1 MKKITLFL
9 LALALVGMAN
19 AKEFRVNPQLQKSR
33 QVVSFETKQKVETPF
48 EMVKAKD
55 VISEATTRRAAQA
68 EDYAD
73 SEWAFTPGQMQ
84 QGFYEGF
91 AAYSLEAIVLPYY
104 GDFWWYS
111 AFGTTDWTINGEV
124 VAEQADSVHFDATGA
139 MGAFDGKFL
148 PVTSDH
154 VVDSAYNYSTQEM
167 QKNALIK
174 GSSYASGAASRW
186 FAFAP
191 EEKYINGEDN
201 FSMTL
206 CAMNTDP
213 IHGNDGSDLYMI
225 STNPQIG
232 KYYNGTNRILSL
244 ADPVRLDTIGIIVNN
259 DANMMIDK
267 IHLAIYNA
275 DKKGIETMVPDGV
288 ELKLCVFP
296 IVDGNKINLEDTIAS
311 TVVTNQSFTNA
322 GAAYAGT
329 LTAKFY
335 PYVDLDSGEP
345 IEGPIYTGGSF
356 YLQITNFNETGCDFG
371 FFSDYYCPVTYTTVY
386 QVGGEFVFL
395 GGGGANLAIMFD
407 GFYPTLACLDEVDEL
422 IADKDGGL
430 AYYVDLEEGEEGE
443 EQEVAYSTLTL
454 LPNIGPE
461 DWDVENDE
469 WITVTIDDTHYY
481 TEDYEDEFYG
491 FVFAQFECEALPEGV
506 DYREG
511 RVYIYAADG
520 GCELEFTIK
529 QGTPPTVYTVVGGL
543 SDEGNIDDPVFGK
556 SWNPELSENDM
567 TLKDGIFVW
576 EKENL
581 ELTAGQKIMFKV
593 VKDHAWDEAWP
604 AENYEV
610 SVEEDGQYKLT
621 ITFNPEDK
629 SVNATL
635 VNTTPVVYTVA
646 GGLSDEGNIDDPVF
660 GKSWNPELSDND
672 MVLEEDLYVWKK
684 ENLELTAGQKIQ
696 FKVVKNHSWD
706 KAWPES
712 NYEVSIAKDGIYA
725 LTITFKEDE
734 EKVEAILV
742 KVPDYPDLADG
753 YYLVGTFN
761 DWTPT
766 AEDLLVLNEGAEGE
780 YTIIVDLNEGDEFKA
795 VRIENGDIAQWY
807 PEGMGNNY
815 VVDADHAGHKTVY
828 FRPAGSE
835 EWGGDFWIDMY
846 EGFEQISADG
856 KPVKVI
862 YNGEMLIIRGDKI
875 FNAQGATVK

>member
-1 MKKITLFL
+1 MKKYL
-9 LALALVGMAN
+9 LICALAIAGMAF
-19 AKEFRVNPQLQKSR
+19 AKNLSPLPQG
-33 QVVSFETKQKVETPF
+33 QVQKVNMIETANKVATVEATPF
-48 EMVKAKD
+48 NWLGMNTFL
-55 VISEATTRRAAQA
+55 SERRAHLDKVTQEYAWA
-68 EDYAD
+68 DYYY
-73 SEWAFTPGQMQ
+73 TPGAFHN
-84 QGFYEGF
+84 GFFAGFMGFGF
-91 AAYSLEAIVLPYY
+91 AAICLPYLDSVVYTNVY
-104 GDFWWYS
+104 GP
-111 AFGTTDWTINGEV
+111 TDWYEEDENGQEVV
-124 VAEQADSVHFDATGA
+124 VAEDTTYFTTSYGFIPDKHIASVPKTGDHDLVITVDDKDTTLHIKGTTYGNTASSAYLFSATVEHPSMLGGDNIPLTMCAMHCDTLDDTHDYWRIGGGATGDTYFNGTGIHLNAGDEHTADTLGVLVENLGVMKFDEIIVAIYSETDQLEKVIPSDAEIRVALFPLDEKGIHFD
-139 MGAFDGKFL
+139 
-148 PVTSDH
+148 
-154 VVDSAYNYSTQEM
+154 
-167 QKNALIK
+167 
-174 GSSYASGAASRW
+174 
-186 FAFAP
+186 
-191 EEKYINGEDN
+191 
-201 FSMTL
+201 
-206 CAMNTDP
+206 
-213 IHGNDGSDLYMI
+213 
-225 STNPQIG
+225 
-232 KYYNGTNRILSL
+232 
-244 ADPVRLDTIGIIVNN
+244 
-259 DANMMIDK
+259 
-267 IHLAIYNA
+267 
-275 DKKGIETMVPDGV
+275 
-288 ELKLCVFP
+288 
-296 IVDGNKINLEDTIAS
+296 DTIAS
-311 TVVTNQSFTNA
+311 TTITQADFQSEA
-322 GAAYAGT
+322 QSWGILGT
-329 LTAKFY
+329 LSAKFKDIDVLGQETQT
-335 PYVDLDSGEP
+335 PVWVD
-345 IEGPIYTGGSF
+345 GSF
-356 YLQITNFNETGCDFG
+356 YLQFTNFNESGCNFG
-371 FFSDYYCPVTYTTVY
+371 IFADYNCPVTATTIY
-386 QVGGEFVFL
+386 QHDGEFSYRGSSKA
-395 GGGGANLAIMFD
+395 GGREYGQNLLISFD
-407 GFYPTLACLDEVDEL
+407 GYFPGIVNDTIVNNLNAPLEGGYAYFGEDTEDQAALLWTNVDPSVWE
-422 IADKDGGL
+422 IEA
-430 AYYVDLEEGEEGE
+430 
-443 EQEVAYSTLTL
+443 
-454 LPNIGPE
+454 E
-461 DWDVENDE
+461 DWLSVEYDDE
-469 WITVTIDDTHYY
+469 YFASHDAV
-481 TEDYEDEFYG
+481 
-491 FVFAQFECEALPEGV
+491 FVAFNCEALPEGQLG
-506 DYREG
+506 RECT
-511 RVYIYAADG
+511 VVINADG
-520 GCELEFTIK
+520 AKIEFTIK
-529 QGTPPTVYTVVGGL
+529 QGTIYTVAGGL
-543 SDEGNIDDPVFGK
+543 SDEGDIDDPVFGK
-556 SWNPELSENDM
+556 SWNTDLVENN
-567 TLKDGIFVW
+567 LEQDGEILVW

-696 FKVVKNHSWD
+696 FKVVKNHSWN

-734 EKVEAILV
+734 EKVDAILV

>member
-1 MKKITLFL
+1 
-9 LALALVGMAN
+9 MAN
-19 AKEFRVNPQLQKSR
+19 ALNVPNAAMRNLAADSKKGEASVI
-33 QVVSFETKQKVETPF
+33 PF
-48 EMVKAKD
+48 EWKDATTMLKEHEAARSLKAKSAYD
-55 VISEATTRRAAQA
+55 GA
-68 EDYAD
+68 DWYYAPG
-73 SEWAFTPGQMQ
+73 AFYFGV
-84 QGFYEGF
+84 YEGVG
-91 AAYSLEAIVLPYY
+91 AYPYGIMLVPYMDSVMFYNYY
-104 GDFWWYS
+104 G
-111 AFGTTDWTINGEV
+111 ATDWSVNGKLDAENTDEYVATYGINGDYNLPVTAVHEFNPSKDWDPEYKDTTLNMKGTLSGNGSTDSWLSSAIEAKCINGENM
-124 VAEQADSVHFDATGA
+124 F
-139 MGAFDGKFL
+139 
-148 PVTSDH
+148 
-154 VVDSAYNYSTQEM
+154 
-167 QKNALIK
+167 
-174 GSSYASGAASRW
+174 
-186 FAFAP
+186 
-191 EEKYINGEDN
+191 
-201 FSMTL
+201 MTL
-206 CAMNTDP
+206 CAMYTDSLLEDG
-213 IHGNDGSDLYMI
+213 GNDFWRVSGAFAGDPYF
-225 STNPQIG
+225 
-232 KYYNGTNRILSL
+232 NGTGVHINGSATTADTLGILVDNRGLMKIEQILFAVY
-244 ADPVRLDTIGIIVNN
+244 ADNKAA
-259 DANMMIDK
+259 ANGVI
-267 IHLAIYNA
+267 
-275 DKKGIETMVPDGV
+275 PDGAEV
-288 ELKLCVFP
+288 RVALFP
-296 IVDGNKINLEDTIAS
+296 LDEDGIHFDDTIAS
-311 TVVTNQSFTNA
+311 TVITNA
-322 GAAYAGT
+322 DIIGGAASWGYYGT
-329 LTAKFY
+329 LHAKFY
-335 PYVDLDSGEP
+335 EKDIFGTETQVPVWVD
-345 IEGPIYTGGSF
+345 GSF
-356 YLQITNFNETGCDFG
+356 YLQLTNFNETGCDFG
-371 FFSDYYCPVTYTTVY
+371 FFSDYDCPTTGTTVY
-386 QVGGEFVFL
+386 QHDGKFSYRGHTKT
-395 GGGGANLAIMFD
+395 GGGSFGQNLGISFD
-407 GFYPTLACLDEVDEL
+407 AYFPTLINDTTVNKLNAPVEGGPAYFGEDTEDHWALLWSNVNPDEWEIEAEDWS
-422 IADKDGGL
+422 
-430 AYYVDLEEGEEGE
+430 
-443 EQEVAYSTLTL
+443 EVAGDNQYFEEY
-454 LPNIGPE
+454 NAMYI
-461 DWDVENDE
+461 
-469 WITVTIDDTHYY
+469 
-481 TEDYEDEFYG
+481 EFN
-491 FVFAQFECEALPEGV
+491 CEALPEGQLG
-506 DYREG
+506 RECT
-511 RVYIYAADG
+511 VVINADG
-520 GCELEFTIK
+520 AKIEFTIK
-529 QGTPPTVYTVVGGL
+529 QGTIYTVAGGL
-543 SDEGNIDDPVFGK
+543 SDEGDIDDPVFGK
-556 SWNPELSENDM
+556 SWNTDLVENN
-567 TLKDGIFVW
+567 LEQDGEILVW
-576 EKENL
+576 EKEDL

-621 ITFNPEDK
+621 ITFNPEDN

-734 EKVEAILV
+734 EKVDAILV

-795 VRIENGDIAQWY
+795 VRIEGGDIVQWY